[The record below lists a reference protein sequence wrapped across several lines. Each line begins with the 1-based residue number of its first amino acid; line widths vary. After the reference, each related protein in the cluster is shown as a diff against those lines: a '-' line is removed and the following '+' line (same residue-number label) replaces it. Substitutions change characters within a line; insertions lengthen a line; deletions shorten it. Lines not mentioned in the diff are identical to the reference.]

1 MEKIKVNLIGA
12 GAHAKV
18 INAILIDLGY
28 SLNQV
33 YDDHLFNFR
42 GLQTIQSKP
51 EKLGKVVITIGDN
64 KARKKFS
71 SYQNQYIS
79 IIHPS
84 VLLDKSVVIGN
95 GSMLIH
101 GSIIQTDTTIGEHVI
116 VNTNATIDHDCILEN
131 FVHIAPNATICG
143 NVTVGEG
150 TLIGAS
156 ATVLPGVKIGKWCV
170 VGAGSVVNKNL
181 PDFSKV
187 AGIPAKRIK

>member
-1 MEKIKVNLIGA
+1 MEKIEVNLIGA
-12 GAHAKV
+12 GGHAKV

-28 SLNQV
+28 CLKQV
-33 YDDHLFNFR
+33 YDDNSFKFR
-42 GLQTIQSKP
+42 GIQTIQSKP
-51 EKLGKVVITIGDN
+51 EGLEKVVIAIGDN

-84 VLLDKSVVIGN
+84 VLLDQSVVVGN

-101 GSIIQTDTTIGEHVI
+101 GSIVQTDTTIGEHVI

-131 FVHIAPNATICG
+131 FVHIAPNATLCG

-150 TLIGAS
+150 TLIGAT

-170 VGAGSVVNKNL
+170 VGAGSVVYKNL

-187 AGIPAKRIK
+187 AGIPAKKIK

>member
-1 MEKIKVNLIGA
+1 MEKIEVNLIGA
-12 GAHAKV
+12 GDHAKV

-28 SLNQV
+28 CLKQV
-33 YDDHLFNFR
+33 YDDHSFKFR
-42 GLQTIQSKP
+42 GIQTIQSKP
-51 EKLGKVVITIGDN
+51 EGLEKVVIAIGDN

-84 VLLDKSVVIGN
+84 VLLDQSVVVGN

-101 GSIIQTDTTIGEHVI
+101 GSIVQTDTTIGEHVI

-131 FVHIAPNATICG
+131 FVHIAPNATLCG

-187 AGIPAKRIK
+187 AGIPAKKIK